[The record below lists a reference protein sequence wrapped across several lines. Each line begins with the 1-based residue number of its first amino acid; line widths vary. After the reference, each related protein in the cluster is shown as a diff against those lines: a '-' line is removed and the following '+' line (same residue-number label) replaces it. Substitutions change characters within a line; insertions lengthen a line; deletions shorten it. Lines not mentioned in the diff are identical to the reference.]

1 MTNQSTSHGFCSSVA
16 SVSSSSPSSL
26 PGPTPSP
33 PTATET
39 QSQPPTPPQSPTQA
53 QSPTQLT
60 AIPPLPPLGYSKRR
74 STVWEHFVEYDEVEN
89 IVKPDGTKETII
101 RRRARCKYCSTTF
114 AANPSGN
121 GTSTIRKH
129 IEGGRCKSYPGKNLD
144 KRQKTLSFDDGVGT
158 LMARGNTKE
167 DCIKALVQMVVLDE
181 LPFTHVEGR
190 GFRFFCSVVCPH
202 FYPPSRRTLARHF
215 VLMYDEMKAKLKTE
229 LALHRVSLTTDT
241 WTSIQK
247 VNYMVITAHF
257 IDSNWKLHKRILNF
271 CVIANHKGN
280 SIGKLLEVCLLEWG
294 LENVL
299 TITVDNASSNKVAV
313 EYLKTK
319 MCHWQNSRMI
329 LKGKHMHVRCCAHIV
344 NLIVQDGLRTLDKS
358 ILAIRNALVYVTSSP
373 QRVEAFRSCVKKEKI
388 ECKGLVFLDVPTRWN
403 STYLMLTNAL
413 KFEKAFVRMGDDEIA
428 YLSWF
433 GEDLPEEEER
443 VGEPSNG
450 KKRYGPP
457 NMEDWSNA
465 AIFVNF
471 LKVFYQM
478 TLKMSVTLHPAC
490 HSTFSDLLA
499 IDEEIV
505 DLFIEED
512 MLLTQTYTSLKLH
525 EMARSMKVKF
535 DKYWGD
541 LVKVNPFL
549 FVGLV
554 LDPRYKLG
562 YVPHILKRRGC
573 SIDEAMA
580 KKDEIK
586 SLIFKLYD
594 EYVPSSN
601 QPSGSSASSCS
612 NTTSTIG
619 GANPT
624 QHGRGKKR
632 AEMDESWIKEV
643 EASNAV
649 LSNHEFDRYLLD
661 RNEKVEVGQDFDI
674 LNWWKLNGVKYP
686 VLALIAKEVLA
697 IPVSTVASESAFST
711 GGRIVNSYRSSLT
724 PLMVER
730 LICTQNWLMS
740 DNISIL
746 DDETILEDIEFY
758 EALETDSTEISL
770 YKLFRSFLSCLKSTL
785 KSHFNQTFFNY
796 PLTAISSSDYSY
808 NDFGFCSRSSRGG
821 NRNGRVKPRGSGN
834 GSGRGGEGR
843 KKPVEKSVDELD
855 KELDSYHADN
865 MQQG

>member
-33 PTATET
+33 PTET

-53 QSPTQLT
+53 QSPTQLST
-60 AIPPLPPLGYSKRR
+60 IPPLPPLGYSRRR
-74 STVWEHFVEYDEVEN
+74 STVWEHFVEYDDIEN

-101 RRRARCKYCSTTF
+101 KRRARCKYCSTTF
-114 AANPSGN
+114 AANLSGN
-121 GTSTIRKH
+121 DTSTIRKH

-181 LPFTHVEGR
+181 LPFIHVEGR

-215 VLMYDEMKAKLKTE
+215 VLMFDEMKAKLKTE

-241 WTSIQK
+241 WT
-247 VNYMVITAHF
+247 T
-257 IDSNWKLHKRILNF
+257 
-271 CVIANHKGN
+271 
-280 SIGKLLEVCLLEWG
+280 
-294 LENVL
+294 
-299 TITVDNASSNKVAV
+299 
-313 EYLKTK
+313 
-319 MCHWQNSRMI
+319 
-329 LKGKHMHVRCCAHIV
+329 
-344 NLIVQDGLRTLDKS
+344 
-358 ILAIRNALVYVTSSP
+358 
-373 QRVEAFRSCVKKEKI
+373 
-388 ECKGLVFLDVPTRWN
+388 
-403 STYLMLTNAL
+403 
-413 KFEKAFVRMGDDEIA
+413 FVRMGDDEIA

-471 LKVFYQM
+471 LKVLYQM
-478 TLKMSVTLHPAC
+478 TLKMSVTLHLAC
-490 HSTFSDLLA
+490 HSVFSDLLA

-512 MLLTQTYTSLKLH
+512 MLLTQTYTSLILH
-525 EMARSMKVKF
+525 KMARSMKVKF

-580 KKDEIK
+580 KTDEIK

-612 NTTSTIG
+612 NTTSTIATIG

-746 DDETILEDIEFY
+746 DNETILEDIEFY
-758 EALETDSTEISL
+758 EALETGAVDCVQELLLPACS
-770 YKLFRSFLSCLKSTL
+770 LKSE
-785 KSHFNQTFFNY
+785 
-796 PLTAISSSDYSY
+796 
-808 NDFGFCSRSSRGG
+808 
-821 NRNGRVKPRGSGN
+821 V
-834 GSGRGGEGR
+834 
-843 KKPVEKSVDELD
+843 
-855 KELDSYHADN
+855 
-865 MQQG
+865 